1 MAYQC
6 ILSSFSECV
15 STLQART
22 IIALMIARAE
32 LVDRGDEPREDH
44 YVHLY
49 GVTWAD
55 YLRLLRIRGE
65 RSAPRITYVEGT
77 LEIMS
82 PSRTHDEIKSYIGRL
97 VEAWCLER
105 GVEFTPYGSWTLKDK
120 REERGAEAD
129 ECYVFGPNP
138 RRKHRPDV
146 AIEVVWTSGGI
157 DKLDVYRKLGVREVW
172 YWEDGRIQV
181 HALRGTRYAPVA
193 HSEALPGIDLEQL
206 ATFLDRPTASRAILD
221 YRAALRGE

>member
-1 MAYQC
+1 M
-6 ILSSFSECV
+6 
-15 STLQART
+15 
-22 IIALMIARAE
+22 
-32 LVDRGDEPREDH
+32 DRGEPPREDH

-55 YLRLLRIRGE
+55 YLRLLEIRGD

-105 GVEFTPYGSWTLKDK
+105 GVEFTPYGSWTLKSERDQ
-120 REERGAEAD
+120 RGAEAD
-129 ECYVFGPNP
+129 ECYVFGAEPK
-138 RRKHRPDV
+138 RKNRPDL
-146 AIEVVWTSGGI
+146 AIDVVWTSGGI

-172 YWEDGRIQV
+172 YWENERIQV
-181 HALRGTRYAPVA
+181 YVLRSDAFETAAG
-193 HSEALPGIDLEQL
+193 SEALPGIDLEQL
-206 ATFLDRPTASRAILD
+206 SRFLDRPTASEAIRD
-221 YRAALRGE
+221 YRAALRPERQTEG

>member
-1 MAYQC
+1 MGQFRGFLDGPVGPGAADYN
-6 ILSSFSECV
+6 
-15 STLQART
+15 AP
-22 IIALMIARAE
+22 MIARAE
-32 LVDRGDEPREDH
+32 RVQRSRGLREDH

-55 YLRLLRIRGE
+55 YLRLLEIRGDH
-65 RSAPRITYVEGT
+65 SAPRMTYLEGT

-120 REERGAEAD
+120 RQKRGVEAD
-129 ECYVFGPNP
+129 ECYIFGSDPKSK
-138 RRKHRPDV
+138 RRPDI

-172 YWEDGRIQV
+172 YWEKGRIRV
-181 HALRGTRYAPVA
+181 YVRRGVSYEPVSA
-193 HSEALPGIDLEQL
+193 SEALPGVDLDQL
-206 ATFLDRPTASRAILD
+206 AVFLDRPTASAAIRD
-221 YRAALRGE
+221 YQAALRAAKT

>member
-1 MAYQC
+1 MDAFC
-6 ILSSFSECV
+6 PVLVVCV
-15 STLQART
+15 DWEART

-32 LVDRGDEPREDH
+32 LVDRGNEPREDH

-55 YLRLLRIRGE
+55 YLRLLQIRGD
-65 RSAPRITYVEGT
+65 RSAPRITYIEGT

-105 GVEFTPYGSWTLKDK
+105 GIEFTPYGSWTLKNK

-129 ECYVFGPNP
+129 ECYVFGPDP
-138 RRKHRPDV
+138 STKRRPDV

-172 YWEDGRIQV
+172 YWEDGRIQIHV
-181 HALRGTRYAPVA
+181 LRGARYEPVA
-193 HSEALPGIDLEQL
+193 QSEALPGIDLEQL
-206 ATFLDRPTASRAILD
+206 VGFLDRPTASRAICD